1 MPKLEMKNLLPSNQW
16 LARQPPQTPD
26 AAFATGIPE
35 PLFFAKI
42 WARTGSVKNKRWK
55 INALRRAKFGLRGS
69 DLA

>member
-35 PLFFAKI
+35 TAVFREDMGQNWL
-42 WARTGSVKNKRWK
+42 G
-55 INALRRAKFGLRGS
+55 
-69 DLA
+69 